1 MDYKYKFEKYKS
13 KYDELLKQQEGSA
26 QILQTAVSFGVGS
39 DVSNIPS
46 PSTGVTLNIE
56 FIVYNDK
63 TKNDIFR
70 KIKRNKKDKVKT
82 NYHKIAGDIN
92 YSKAGALTT
101 TTSNYYVTGVG
112 GLGWVYN
119 DQQMFQYFK
128 IPELMEISKDSWFNV
143 FGTTQFDEFDIRQ
156 LFYTIKE
163 TDTPGQTKKKRKD
176 VVTYKNG
183 WTFYA
188 ESGKGLRGTDNPF
201 DVHKGSKVVGI
212 VTLKDAREDAQKANH
227 NGTWTEKWK
236 GVMNKRN
243 DNTLR
248 ALVFGSEGSTS
259 GLYQMYYKDDKNKVI
274 YDEVHLYEGVRFT
287 RIVNKVSSNLDYFN
301 LLGDTKHNV
310 RSNGETIMQNL
321 VLAKGKT
328 DIELVND
335 KNYSWVTETQ
345 LDLENCS
352 GCTGFTANI
361 ISDGKEGPKIYGIL
375 GTRINKRNVEE
386 IKDQRK
392 RDSEEVE
399 LAKKCGKSGLTME
412 EYNALGCG
420 DLEGHEDY
428 LATVK
433 RNIRKTP
440 AKRQAIREDLGL
452 PREKAKGIMGQ
463 VFRRDRGDAM
473 KDMTDE
479 EKRKLRSEV
488 SEGPPVLDSKKQ
500 LENLKNERHADE
512 EKRKLRSEVS
522 EGPPVLDSK
531 KQLENL
537 KNERHAELLREAKK
551 KMDARRAYATKS
563 GIGDNVVHTPDDVN
577 MGKLKKELDPSSP
590 FKKFGDFSKNLMK
603 GIKDRKT
610 TNTDTI
616 VDSSTASI
624 YNIKAGKYHVS
635 KTETCGALKG
645 KKYRFVY
652 SVDKYSNKIKSRK
665 DIQSCNDDI
674 SVYESKFSSSL
685 GTNYSSSSSS
695 DEEDNKESVK
705 GGVDAMGL
713 PLWVPTKRK

>member
-26 QILQTAVSFGVGS
+26 QLVKKSISYGVSS
-39 DVSNIPS
+39 EVSKIPS

-56 FIVYNDK
+56 FIVYSED

-70 KIKRNKKDKVKT
+70 KIKKNKRNKVKT
-82 NYHKIAGDIN
+82 TYNTISGDAN
-92 YSKAGALTT
+92 YSIMGAGITT
-101 TTSNYYVTGVG
+101 TDNWYVVAKGD
-112 GLGWVYN
+112 LGWVYN
-119 DQQMFQYFK
+119 GEQLFQYLK

-143 FGTTQFDEFDIRQ
+143 FGTTQFDEVDIRQ
-156 LFYTIKE
+156 LFYTVKE
-163 TDTPGQTKKKRKD
+163 TETVGKTRQKRED

-188 ESGKGLRGTDNPF
+188 GSGSGLYKIDNNKF
-201 DVHKGSKVVGI
+201 DVHNKGKDPRNKIVGI
-212 VTLKDAREDAQKANH
+212 ITLQEAPEDAQKANQ
-227 NGTWTEKWK
+227 NGIWTQKWK
-236 GVMNKRN
+236 DVMNARN
-243 DNTLR
+243 DPTLN

-274 YDEVHLYEGVRFT
+274 YDEVNLYEGVRFT
-287 RIVNKVSSNLDYFN
+287 RLVNKVSSNLDYFN
-301 LLGDTKHNV
+301 LLGDKKHDV
-310 RSNGETIMQNL
+310 RSNGETIMHNL

-328 DIELVND
+328 DKELVND

-345 LDLENCS
+345 LDLVNCS

-399 LAKKCGKSGLTME
+399 LAKKCSKNGLTME

-420 DLEGHEDY
+420 DLDGHEDY
-428 LATVK
+428 LATVQ

-440 AKRQAIREDLGL
+440 KKRQAIREEKGL
-452 PREKAKGIMGQ
+452 PREPAPGVMGK
-463 VFRRDRGDAM
+463 VFGKRKEDAM
-473 KDMTDE
+473 KNMTDE
-479 EKRKLRSEV
+479 EKRKLKSEV
-488 SEGPPVLDSKKQ
+488 SEDPPVLDYKKQ
-500 LENLKNERHADE
+500 LEKLK
-512 EKRKLRSEVS
+512 
-522 EGPPVLDSK
+522 
-531 KQLENL
+531 
-537 KNERHAELLREAKK
+537 KNRQAELSREAKK
-551 KMDARRAYATKS
+551 RMDAKRVSATKS
-563 GIGDNVVHTPDDVN
+563 GIGDNVVHTRDDVN
-577 MGKLKKELDPSSP
+577 MRKLKKELDPSSP

-610 TNTDTI
+610 TNTDTR

-624 YNIKAGKYHVS
+624 YNIKAGEYHVS

-645 KKYRFVY
+645 KGYRFIY

-674 SVYESKFSSSL
+674 SVYESKFASISL

-695 DEEDNKESVK
+695 DEEDNKESE